1 MIFRYRFAGKISKNN
16 LIRQKNL
23 PATQFLQADHYFFC
37 SSRATDICNLG
48 FNVVTLLSPNPP
60 MSERHGGTFG

>member
-23 PATQFLQADHYFFC
+23 PATQFLQADHYFFVPLAPQIFAI
-37 SSRATDICNLG
+37 SVL
-48 FNVVTLLSPNPP
+48 TL
-60 MSERHGGTFG
+60 